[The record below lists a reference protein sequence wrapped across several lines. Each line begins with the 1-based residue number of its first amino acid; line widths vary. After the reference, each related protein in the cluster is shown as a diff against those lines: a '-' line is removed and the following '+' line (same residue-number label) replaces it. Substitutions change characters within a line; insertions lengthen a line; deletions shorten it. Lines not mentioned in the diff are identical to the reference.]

1 METVK
6 SKKSLESKME
16 KGKSQIDIKLICHE
30 ILYFLDFGFEEMT
43 SEEKRK
49 MLKCIDRVMWKWVR
63 KHSEYYDL
71 AGDGEEW
78 DELECMDFV
87 LLDLFKVWY
96 DRLAKELGEECYDEK
111 ERKLE
116 EERRL
121 KAEEA
126 SKLSPGDE
134 VKKNEDS
141 DDGLPF

>member
-6 SKKSLESKME
+6 SKKSLVSKME
-16 KGKSQIDIKLICHE
+16 KGKSQIDVKLVCHE
-30 ILYFLDFGFEEMT
+30 ILYFLDFGFEEMS
-43 SEEKRK
+43 SEAKKK
-49 MLKCIDRVMWKWVR
+49 MLKCIDRVMWKWIR

-111 ERKLE
+111 ERRLE

-126 SKLSPGDE
+126 SKLSPGDK
-134 VKKNEDS
+134 VKKNDDG